1 MMKFILKNNLDGIL
15 TYAVGIG
22 LIIVTLFF
30 LFDPGA
36 AENFKPLKQPDYV
49 RLLLG
54 WTEVL
59 LSVLFI
65 IPATRIW
72 GAIGLLIVF
81 AFAAYLHLRVGLPP
95 YGLIGWIIAVSIVWY
110 CSNRRKTLAKRSS
123 PGLASF
129 NS

>member
-1 MMKFILKNNLDGIL
+1 MKFILKNNIDGIL
-15 TYAVGIG
+15 SYAVGIG
-22 LIIVTLFF
+22 LLIVTLFF
-30 LFDPGA
+30 LFDPAA

-54 WTEVL
+54 LTEVI

-72 GAIGLLIVF
+72 GASGLLIVF
-81 AFAAYLHLRVGLPP
+81 AFAAWLHLRVDLHPF
-95 YGLIGWIIAVSIVWY
+95 GLIGWAIAVCFVLY
-110 CSNRRKTLAKRSS
+110 CSSKRKTLANRS
-123 PGLASF
+123 GQRVASF